1 MPNILFLLR
10 QKKINKIFALLINY
24 LFIIIIIVWLLL
36 WLLYIVMNEQ
46 IA

>member
-1 MPNILFLLR
+1 M
-10 QKKINKIFALLINY
+10 IFALLVNY

>member
-1 MPNILFLLR
+1 M
-10 QKKINKIFALLINY
+10 IFALLINY

-46 IA
+46 VTQLN